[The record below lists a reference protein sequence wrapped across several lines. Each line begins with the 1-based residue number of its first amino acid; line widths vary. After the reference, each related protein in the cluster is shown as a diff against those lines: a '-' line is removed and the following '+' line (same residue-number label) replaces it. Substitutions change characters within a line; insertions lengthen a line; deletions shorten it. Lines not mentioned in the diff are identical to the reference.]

1 MFTYKNKQR
10 ASTAIYRNHH
20 TLRIRRRKRKM
31 SLELRTDKVSGHHRE
46 SHSDSELDYS
56 KPVASK
62 SKLSAST
69 GSKAGKK
76 LPQSS
81 AEIAVGC
88 GRQHRRLQCSSVQ
101 RKNFDDTTPEEL
113 ASYFDQLLYFPKPMS
128 AMAEMMYT

>member
-1 MFTYKNKQR
+1 
-10 ASTAIYRNHH
+10 
-20 TLRIRRRKRKM
+20 M
-31 SLELRTDKVSGHHRE
+31 SLELRTSEVSEHHRD

-56 KPVASK
+56 QPAASK
-62 SKLSAST
+62 SKHSAST
-69 GSKAGKK
+69 GPKARQR
-76 LPQSS
+76 LPQSN